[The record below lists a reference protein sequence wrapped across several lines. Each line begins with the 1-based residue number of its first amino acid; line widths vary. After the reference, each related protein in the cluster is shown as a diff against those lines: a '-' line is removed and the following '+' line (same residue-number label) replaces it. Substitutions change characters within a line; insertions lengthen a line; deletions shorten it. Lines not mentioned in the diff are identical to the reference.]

1 MHSKVMFERL
11 WKTGRVKNRFTSTR
25 ILPLVRFQSR
35 LSVITSTGEKLSP
48 KELPSSLIKRAQLY
62 DKEFYKLEDQLVKG
76 QNFNVD
82 EQKRFSKCSAVAE
95 TLKEYTKTFGELEEL
110 NEMINADPSLK
121 ADATAELEARI
132 PEFNRVSDN
141 LLTRLLPAHPFA
153 DKPCIIE
160 VRPGVGGIEAMIFA
174 QDLTDMYINY
184 ARAHRWKYHI
194 ISQQPNE
201 SGSGILSSVLSIDE
215 PGSYDRLRLEAGVH
229 RVQRIPATETKGRT
243 HTSTAAVVVLPQ
255 MADDSE
261 KSTSAYERTFQPD
274 EIRIDLK
281 RASGKGGQHVNTTD
295 SAVRLTHFPSG
306 IVISMQDER
315 SQHKN
320 KAKAF
325 TLLRA
330 KLAEKEQREKEA
342 EGIAARKGQ
351 VTTTDRSDKIRTY
364 NYPQNRITDHRCGFT
379 LHDIPS
385 VMAGEILD
393 DIIDALMSHETDE
406 KAKNLS
412 DI

>member
-1 MHSKVMFERL
+1 MMLRLGRIKPFLRDSTLIKTASQIHIRCQSVVSDLTTFSETSHS
-11 WKTGRVKNRFTSTR
+11 
-25 ILPLVRFQSR
+25 
-35 LSVITSTGEKLSP
+35 
-48 KELPSSLIKRAQLY
+48 KELPESLIKKAQLY
-62 DKEFYKLEDQLVKG
+62 GKEFLDLEQKLSKG
-76 QNFNVD
+76 ENFNVD
-82 EQKRFSKCSAVAE
+82 DQKRFAKCSSVAE
-95 TLKEYTKTFGELEEL
+95 TLKIYQDYLSELHEL
-110 NEMINADPSLK
+110 NEMITMDPSLK
-121 ADATAELEARI
+121 MEAEIEIQTKI
-132 PEFNRVSDN
+132 PKFNEISNN
-141 LLTRLLPAHPFA
+141 LLGKLLPTHPFA

-160 VRPGVGGIEAMIFA
+160 LRPGVGGVEAMIFA
-174 QDLTDMYINY
+174 QDLASMYMNY
-184 ARAHRWKYHI
+184 ANAHRWKYHI
-194 ISQQPNE
+194 ISQQLNE

-243 HTSTAAVVVLPQ
+243 HTSTAAVVVLPKL
-255 MADDSE
+255 ADDSE
-261 KSTSAYERTFQPD
+261 KSTEAYERTFKPD
-274 EIRIDLK
+274 EIRVDVK

-342 EGIAARKGQ
+342 AGIAARKEQ

-379 LHDIPS
+379 VHDIPG
-385 VMAGEILD
+385 VMTGDKLD
-393 DIIDALMSHETDE
+393 EIIDATRTYETDQ
-406 KAKNLS
+406 KAKDLL
-412 DI
+412 IE

>member
-1 MHSKVMFERL
+1 MLLRSRCIGLLGRTFPYYKSKALF
-11 WKTGRVKNRFTSTR
+11 
-25 ILPLVRFQSR
+25 VRRWQ
-35 LSVITSTGEKLSP
+35 STGSAGDSIQAISEAKQ
-48 KELPSSLIKRAQLY
+48 LPPTLITKADQY
-62 DKEFYKLEDQLVKG
+62 KKEFFELEDQLSKG
-76 QNFNVD
+76 SNFNVED
-82 EQKRFSKCSAVAE
+82 QKKFAKCSSVAE
-95 TLKEYTKTFGELEEL
+95 TLKEYKEVWNEIQELK
-110 NEMINADPSLK
+110 EMMKDDPSLK
-121 ADATAELEARI
+121 DDAQKELLVKVPHFEK
-132 PEFNRVSDN
+132 VSGD
-141 LLTRLLPAHPFA
+141 LLGKLLPTHPFA
-153 DKPCIIE
+153 DKPCLVE
-160 VRPGVGGIEAMIFA
+160 LRPGVGGIEAMIFA
-174 QDLTDMYINY
+174 QDLLSMYVNY
-184 ARAHRWKYHI
+184 AHTHKWKYHI
-194 ISQQPNE
+194 ISQQSNE
-201 SGSGILSSVLSIDE
+201 SGSGILGAVLSIDQ

-261 KSTSAYERTFQPD
+261 NSASAYERTFKPD

-306 IVISMQDER
+306 IVISIQDER

-330 KLAEKEQREKEA
+330 RLAEKEQREKEA
-342 EGIAARKGQ
+342 SEIAARKEQ

-379 LHDIPS
+379 IHDIPG
-385 VMAGEILD
+385 VMAGERLD
-393 DIIDALMSHETDE
+393 DIIEATKAYETDE
-406 KAKNLS
+406 KAKNLLVE
-412 DI
+412 